1 MPIDTHSTPPSSSD
15 TQIHIKPHTTH
26 TLRRAG
32 LIGLALLG
40 LLLSGAAVRVYS
52 KTQQVDRLAERTA
65 QDAIRQVQTTRAR
78 ASDAARNLTLPG
90 TLKGSLEAPIYA
102 RTNGYLQRWT
112 KDIGQSVKKGELLAV
127 IDVPEAEQELLQARA
142 ASEQIRARL
151 ALTQSSL
158 ERWEGLRQRD
168 AVSQQELD
176 ERRAA
181 HQQARADLAAAEAN
195 VRRLEQL
202 QSFRRVTAPFSGTVV
217 RRNVDVGALIGAGNN
232 GANRELFYLAQTDK
246 LRVDVAVPQTY
257 SAAVIAGQEV
267 TVKLLERPG
276 VPFKGTVAR
285 TAGAIDSATRSM
297 QIEISIPNPDGQLMA
312 GAYVEVSLPLANPV
326 KNMLIPVNVLQFRQ
340 DGPRVAVVTADVKGE
355 QRIALRNVKL
365 GRDLGRSVEVLG
377 GITPKD
383 VLVLNPYDAIED
395 GERVVAQAAPQE
407 KSDKAQG
414 NQSSGGG
421 KATAPAT
428 VPARSDKG

>member
-1 MPIDTHSTPPSSSD
+1 
-15 TQIHIKPHTTH
+15 
-26 TLRRAG
+26 
-32 LIGLALLG
+32 
-40 LLLSGAAVRVYS
+40 
-52 KTQQVDRLAERTA
+52 
-65 QDAIRQVQTTRAR
+65 
-78 ASDAARNLTLPG
+78 
-90 TLKGSLEAPIYA
+90 
-102 RTNGYLQRWT
+102 
-112 KDIGQSVKKGELLAV
+112 LLAV

-285 TAGAIDSATRSM
+285 TAGAIDSATRAM

-326 KNMLIPVNVLQFRQ
+326 KNLLIPVNVLQFRQ
-340 DGPRVAVVTADVKGE
+340 DGPRVAVVTADAKGE

-365 GRDLGRSVEVLG
+365 GRDIGRSIEVLG

-383 VLVLNPYDAIED
+383 ALVLNPYDAIED

-414 NQSSGGG
+414 KQSSGAGN
-421 KATAPAT
+421 ASAPAT
-428 VPARSDKG
+428 APARSDKG